1 MLYGVNCPNCKHCE
15 LVHDLDVVG
24 LVIDTLLGG
33 DVLPGHGAL
42 GDHILKEMKL
52 LLGKIKL

>member
-15 LVHDLDVVG
+15 LVLDLDVVG
-24 LVIDTLLGG
+24 LVSGTLLG

-42 GDHILKEMKL
+42 GDHILREMKL